1 MQPTVFFGVI
11 CAVAGAFSTLAGGLA
26 GDALRGRLPG
36 SYFTVSGEGMLVSVP
51 CFLLFLVIPFPL
63 AWVFVFLTV
72 FFLFFNTGPTNAIL
86 ANVTHPS
93 IRATGFA
100 VNILVIHLFG
110 DAISPPVIGSIAD
123 HVNRH
128 EVVRLVGV
136 EEGGPAAKAGLKAG
150 DAIVEVGDGE
160 LYRVRLASDLDRFTA
175 QRHPGDEIRIRYL
188 RGDEDRT
195 ATAVLEAADQ
205 QSVDDRPQGAA
216 MEHPPAT
223 LGVSVEIVPPA
234 SISALSWF
242 RCLPHLVV
250 PFGFGVL
257 ATWNAI
263 RPPHPIDWGDRSRG
277 LPLRRQ
283 AARIPYAVSPL
294 AVARIEW

>member
-1 MQPTVFFGVI
+1 M
-11 CAVAGAFSTLAGGLA
+11 
-26 GDALRGRLPG
+26 
-36 SYFTVSGEGMLVSVP
+36 
-51 CFLLFLVIPFPL
+51 
-63 AWVFVFLTV
+63 
-72 FFLFFNTGPTNAIL
+72 
-86 ANVTHPS
+86 
-93 IRATGFA
+93 
-100 VNILVIHLFG
+100 
-110 DAISPPVIGSIAD
+110 IGSIAD

-223 LGVSVEIVPPA
+223 LGVSVEYRAPG
-234 SISALSWF
+234 LN
-242 RCLPHLVV
+242 
-250 PFGFGVL
+250 FGFVVVSLFTALGGAVWL
-257 ATWNAI
+257 WGARYLERDTAAA
-263 RPPHPIDWGDRSRG
+263 PHRLG
-277 LPLRRQ
+277 
-283 AARIPYAVSPL
+283 
-294 AVARIEW
+294 